1 MFKLWPFNG
10 GVHLPTHR
18 QESSTAPLS
27 IAPLPQKLIYPLARR
42 NGRNAKSLVV
52 PGERVL
58 KGQVIIPADG
68 TMNPPVHAASSGWVS
83 GIEQRLLP
91 HPSGFSGSCV
101 VIDGDGMDEAVA
113 FQGVSNYAAM
123 ESDDLRGKI
132 HAAGI
137 VGLGGAG
144 FPTAIKINPPRQ
156 FNVEILVLNGA
167 ECEPYIS
174 CDDSLLRH
182 YAHEVLGGALIFMH
196 ILRVARCLLA
206 VEEDMP
212 EAIAALEL
220 AKAEAGYGHIEIVA
234 IPAIYPTGGEKQLIK
249 VLTGREVPA
258 DGIPAQVGVV
268 CHNVATAA
276 AVHKAITA
284 GEPLISRIVTV
295 TGQGVR
301 KPQNLLTRI
310 GTPISELVEQ
320 CGGYTDSA
328 QRLIMGGP
336 MMGFALASDDVPI
349 SKSTNCILVAGQA
362 EVVGEKTPMP
372 CIRCGACAT
381 VCPVNLLPQQLYWYS
396 RASNLE
402 RVMDYR
408 LPDCIECGCCDVVCP
423 SHIPLVQYFRA
434 AKSKMAEKEKE
445 RLKAD
450 HARMRYEARVARKA
464 QEQLE
469 KAESA
474 RRKKELLAT
483 ALSTSKS

>member
-10 GVHLPTHR
+10 GVHLPPHR
-18 QESSTAPLS
+18 QESGTAPLN
-27 IAPLPQKLIYPLARR
+27 IATLPKRLIYPLVIR
-42 NGRNAKSLVV
+42 NGHNAKSLVA

-68 TMNPPVHAASSGWVS
+68 TMNPPVHAASSGWVR
-83 GIEQRLLP
+83 GVEQGLLP
-91 HPSGFSGSCV
+91 RPSGLSGGCV
-101 VIDGDGMDEAVA
+101 VIDVDGMDEAVA
-113 FQGVSNYAAM
+113 FQGFPNYAAM

-144 FPTAIKINPPRQ
+144 FPTAVKINPPRQ
-156 FNVEILVLNGA
+156 FTIETLVLNGA

-174 CDDSLLRH
+174 CDDSLLRY
-182 YAHEVLGGALIFMH
+182 YAHEVLGGALILMH
-196 ILRVARCLLA
+196 ILGVARCLLA
-206 VEEDMP
+206 VEDDMP
-212 EAIAALEL
+212 EAIAALEQ
-220 AKAEAGYGHIEIVA
+220 AKAEARYGQVEIVA

-249 VLTGREVPA
+249 LLTGREVPP
-258 DGIPAQVGVV
+258 DGIPAEVGVV

-276 AVHKAITA
+276 AVHKAITI

-301 KPQNLLTRI
+301 KPQNLLARI
-310 GTPISELVEQ
+310 GTPISELVEF
-320 CGGYTDSA
+320 CGGYTPSA

-349 SKSTNCILVAGQA
+349 TKAANCILVAGQG

-381 VCPVNLLPQQLYWYS
+381 VCPMNLLPQQLFWYS
-396 RASNLE
+396 RADNLE

-408 LPDCIECGCCDVVCP
+408 LSDCIECGCCDVVCP
-423 SHIPLVQYFRA
+423 SHIPLVQYFRS
-434 AKSKMAEKEKE
+434 AKSKVVAKE
-445 RLKAD
+445 RERFKAD
-450 HARMRYEARVARKA
+450 HARQRYEARQERK
-464 QEQLE
+464 QREQLE

-474 RRKKELLAT
+474 KRKKELLAKIVD
-483 ALSTSKS
+483 AHK